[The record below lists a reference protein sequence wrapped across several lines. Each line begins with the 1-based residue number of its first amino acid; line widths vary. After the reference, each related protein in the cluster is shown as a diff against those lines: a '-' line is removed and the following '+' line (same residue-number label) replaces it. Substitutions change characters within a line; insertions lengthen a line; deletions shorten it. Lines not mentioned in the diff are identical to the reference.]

1 MRKLFITNLILL
13 LTLLPGASALAVS
26 DQDIEALKTEIQSL
40 KQAYES
46 RITELE
52 KKLRDLEASKKEET
66 AAIPSSMSGRK
77 IYGNEFNPS
86 IGVILNGQYR
96 SFSADEGEFAG
107 FIVGHE
113 GERGK
118 EGFSVE
124 HTELNFSANA
134 DDKFF
139 GSVTAALAEHEGETE
154 VELEE
159 AYVQTL
165 PGIGLPN
172 GFNVKAGRALWTFGY
187 LNEHHQ
193 HADDFSDRPLP
204 YRAFLD
210 NAYNDDGLE
219 VTYVLPTEIYTEIGG
234 GLFRGDDFPFGG
246 AEGADMGAWSAFARI
261 GGDIGTNAS
270 WRLGGYALSGEA
282 KEGHSAHHEEEED
295 PHGDEEDSHG
305 NEEAVEFIGDIDL
318 YGADLRFSW
327 APTGNPR
334 EKELLLQGEYFW
346 RDEDGTYDVGSGGV
360 DVDDNTSGWY
370 VQGVYK
376 FLQQWR
382 VGARYSRLEAPDVP
396 EGLAGSVLDGGGHDP
411 VATAIMLD
419 WTNSEFSRIRLQYNH
434 EELSEGQD
442 DDQFIL
448 QYTMSLGAH
457 GAHKY

>member
-1 MRKLFITNLILL
+1 VRYLLITNLILF
-13 LTLLPGASALAVS
+13 LTLLSGTSALAVS
-26 DQDIEALKTEIQSL
+26 DQDIKALKNEIQNL

-52 KKLRDLEASKKEET
+52 NKLRDLEASKKEET
-66 AAIPSSMSGRK
+66 ASIPSSMSGRK

-96 SFSADEGEFAG
+96 SFSEDESEIAG
-107 FIVGHE
+107 FTFGHE
-113 GERGK
+113 GERGS

-139 GSVTAALAEHEGETE
+139 GSVTAAIAEHEGETE

-172 GFNVKAGRALWTFGY
+172 GFNVKAGRAIWTFGY
-187 LNEHHQ
+187 LNEHHL

-204 YRAFLD
+204 YRVYLD
-210 NAYNDDGLE
+210 NTYNDDGLE
-219 VTYVLPTEIYTEIGG
+219 VTYVLPTDIYSEIGG
-234 GLFRGDDFPFGG
+234 GVFRGDDFPFGG
-246 AEGADMGAWSAFARI
+246 AEGDGIGAWSAFARV
-261 GGDIGTNAS
+261 GGDIGNNAS
-270 WRLGGYALSGEA
+270 WRLGGYVLSGEV
-282 KEGHSAHHEEEED
+282 KEGHSSHHEEEEV
-295 PHGDEEDSHG
+295 PHEGEE
-305 NEEAVEFIGDIDL
+305 VEFIGDIDL
-318 YGADLRFSW
+318 FAADFRFTW

-334 EKELLLQGEYFW
+334 EKELLLQGEYFK
-346 RDEDGTYDVGSGGV
+346 RYEDGTYEIESEGV
-360 DVDDNTSGWY
+360 AVDDNSSGWY

-376 FLQQWR
+376 FHQQWR
-382 VGARYSRLEAPDVP
+382 AGARYSRLEAPDVP
-396 EGLAGSVLDGGGHDP
+396 AGLTGSALDGDGHDP
-411 VATAIMLD
+411 VATAIMVD

-442 DDQFIL
+442 DNQFIL